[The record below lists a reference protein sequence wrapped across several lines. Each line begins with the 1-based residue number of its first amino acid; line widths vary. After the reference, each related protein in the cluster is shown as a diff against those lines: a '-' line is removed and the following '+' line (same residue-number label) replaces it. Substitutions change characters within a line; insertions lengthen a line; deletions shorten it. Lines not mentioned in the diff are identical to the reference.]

1 MANDP
6 ATPGLEPVNLAA
18 PATETAMTPRN
29 APAREDAPRP
39 RAHDL
44 TGGTRGMTGS
54 SYVVGGLDDSHV
66 AEDGTPVY
74 SFGRHAIP
82 VRTVNRCEHIETV
95 CAKCAE
101 VWMYDWTFYFDR
113 TIGGRR
119 LRNDLGGEA
128 ALAAMAARRAAWEN
142 QAATVEAHSDPG
154 TAEQV
159 SPGDPACATAVTG

>member
-1 MANDP
+1 
-6 ATPGLEPVNLAA
+6 
-18 PATETAMTPRN
+18 MTS
-29 APAREDAPRP
+29 
-39 RAHDL
+39 
-44 TGGTRGMTGS
+44 S

-101 VWMYDWTFYFDR
+101 TWMYDWTFYFDR

-119 LRNDLGGEA
+119 LRTDLGGEA
-128 ALAAMAARRAAWEN
+128 ALAMMAARRAAWEN
-142 QAATVEAHSDPG
+142 QATAAGVHADPG
-154 TAEQV
+154 AADPV